1 MSTKKFNHVKLISS
15 LEDEHFFADVHDL
28 GVNVENGIISV
39 GVPDCNFVMPFDR
52 LRYFE
57 VKLLTPAPQPP
68 QFRQARIALTPL
80 TSAGKAEVILPEIV
94 NYEWKADQ
102 GLLLVFGTSA
112 TLGVHLNHLMAFH
125 LEK

>member
-1 MSTKKFNHVKLISS
+1 MSAKKFNHVKLISAQG
-15 LEDEHFFADVHDL
+15 DEHFFADVHEL

-39 GVPDCNFVMPFDR
+39 VVPGRNFVMPFDR

-57 VKLLTPAPQPP
+57 VNLLTPSPHTP
-68 QFRQARIALTPL
+68 QFRQARITLTPL
-80 TSAGKAEVILPEIV
+80 TQNGLTEVVLPEIV

-102 GLLLVFGTSA
+102 GLLLMFGRSA
-112 TLGVHLNHLMAFH
+112 TLGIHLDHIVAFH